1 MSPSGYTE
9 HMKTIMMTDIIG
21 FTELTRQKKDK
32 IRELSQ
38 KHARVIGDAVAK
50 QGGRIINIFGD
61 SALVLFDHPLSAVKC
76 ALEIQLESIKD
87 PCIPMRI
94 ALHCGEIITE
104 GNEVYGDAINL
115 TARILKLARVG
126 NVLSSDDL
134 YGILPPE
141 AEFSLKSAGIFNLK
155 YVGRPVEIYGLDH
168 PGLTLPQVEAGERE
182 ISLLSSSVAVMP
194 FVDIGVS
201 SGEQFLGEGIS
212 EAIIHALS
220 KLEGISIIS
229 RSSSFAFS
237 KQHKDIKDAGRL
249 LGVAHALEG
258 SVQKYENKIRI
269 TAQLINTRTGFHE
282 FSEIYDKEL
291 QDFFSIQEEI
301 AWLIAWRLKQEIS
314 QKDKIHMALPR
325 TSNTKALEYNF
336 QARHLMA
343 HPGKDDILRSIELF
357 RRAIEED
364 PDFVLPYSGISIC
377 YIYLGALK
385 YLDEEESYQK
395 SEEYSSRAIQIDPTI
410 PEAMVV
416 HALSSFWVNNWNL
429 TLGQEVVS
437 NALRIA
443 PGSAEIRLFKG
454 MFALI
459 SGNKKD
465 ALIEILLANK
475 LDPLNPNILSRLAYT
490 YLCLEDFDQAHTCF
504 RLAHN
509 TAPFA
514 MYINYIQAWS
524 YLLQGQYE
532 RAESALKEVDTH
544 KDVYQSVIGTQG
556 YLDAKLGR
564 AERAYEQI
572 RQIKLLQE
580 KENISFPNYN
590 CALVYAGLNKTDEM
604 FAYLERAFAEKP
616 VHLMFIQA
624 DPFWDPYRS
633 DQRYVQMVNRVF
645 KRSPSSGIIV
655 LHSETREKLRLQS
668 DEILYIA
675 AEDNYSRVVWTEG
688 MKKHEKV
695 LRSTLK
701 QMEEQLSGSDM
712 LRCHRSYLV
721 NCSRYTLEGDSRGYK
736 LTSIADPELIPVSRA
751 YSKKIIER
759 LT

>member
-1 MSPSGYTE
+1 
-9 HMKTIMMTDIIG
+9 MMTDIVG
-21 FTELTRQKKDK
+21 FTELSRQKKQG
-32 IRELSQ
+32 IRELGQ
-38 KHARVIGDAVAK
+38 KHARVIGDSAAMY
-50 QGGRIINIFGD
+50 GGRIINIFGD
-61 SALVLFDHPLSAVKC
+61 SAVILFDLPLNSLKC
-76 ALEIQLESIKD
+76 AVEIQLESIKD
-87 PCIPMRI
+87 PIIPMRI
-94 ALHCGEIITE
+94 ALHCGVIIAE

-115 TARILKLARVG
+115 TARILKLAKSG
-126 NVLSSDDL
+126 NVLCSEDLRHILLSESD
-134 YGILPPE
+134 Y
-141 AEFSLKSAGIFNLK
+141 SLKSAGIFNLK
-155 YVGRPVEIYGLDH
+155 YVEHPVEIYGVDH
-168 PGLTLPQVEAGERE
+168 PGLSLPRVEAGERE

-194 FVDIGVS
+194 FLDIGVS

-212 EAIIHALS
+212 DAIIHALS
-220 KLEGISIIS
+220 KLEGLSIIS

-237 KQHKDIKDAGRL
+237 KQNKDIKEAGRL
-249 LGVAHALEG
+249 LGVAHVLEG

-282 FSEIYDKEL
+282 FSETYDKEV
-291 QDFFSIQEEI
+291 QDFFFIQEEI

-314 QKDKIHMALPR
+314 QKDKIQMALPR
-325 TSNTKALEYNF
+325 TSSTKALEYNF

-343 HPGKDDILRSIELF
+343 HPGKEDILRAIELF
-357 RRAIEED
+357 KRAIEED
-364 PDFVLPYSGISIC
+364 PGFVLPYSGMSIC

-385 YLDEEESYQK
+385 YLNEEESYQK

-429 TLGQEVVS
+429 TLGQEVLS
-437 NALRIA
+437 KALRVA

-459 SGNKKD
+459 SGNRKD

-490 YLCLEDFDQAHTCF
+490 YLCLEDFDQAHTTF

-524 YLLQGQYE
+524 YLLQGQYD
-532 RAESALKEVDTH
+532 RAESALKDVDTL
-544 KDVYQSVIGTQG
+544 KDVYQSVLGTQG
-556 YLDAKLGR
+556 FLDAKLGR
-564 AERAYEQI
+564 LERAYEQI
-572 RQIKLLQE
+572 RQIKSLQE
-580 KENISFPNYN
+580 KGNISFPNYN

-616 VHLMFIQA
+616 VHLMFIQS

-633 DQRYVQMVNRVF
+633 DQRYVHLVNRVF
-645 KRSPSSGIIV
+645 KRSPSSGEIV
-655 LHSETREKLRLQS
+655 LCAETREKLRLQA
-668 DEILYIA
+668 DDILYIA
-675 AEDNYSRVVWTEG
+675 AEDNYSRVVWTEAL
-688 MKKHEKV
+688 KRKEKM

-701 QMEEQLSGSDM
+701 QMEEQLLESHM

-736 LTSIADPELIPVSRA
+736 LVSAADSEKIPVSRA